1 MGIIKRVGEMLMGAG
16 DRLDRAGSTLG
27 ANIGYRSRSA
37 ALRSRI
43 DNLPAPTLN
52 LRNTAQAQTA
62 TTREKR
68 VARALAPVAKEQQQ
82 PQSHGYPGQHK
93 PTDTNMPYTN
103 PNPDTQ
109 ISFVS
114 TAGG

>member
-68 VARALAPVAKEQQQ
+68 VARALAPVAKEQ
-82 PQSHGYPGQHK
+82 PQSHGYAGQHK
-93 PTDTNMPYTN
+93 STDTTIPYTN